1 MTWISFKKDINI
13 YKGKGI
19 TSSNSHLLPIK
30 YMKDNWAKLWHIW
43 ILDEKYLQ
51 ECYAI
56 LSKRI
61 INWIFQIL
69 LMLPFID
76 KDKLDI
82 YVTQVDQVT
91 HWLGNLKL
99 YWNKFILKCWKW
111 NTVLFSLVSF
121 SKEVKEVVMKF
132 TEVGTK
138 LFINTLNNNEFFTVQ
153 NIIFA
158 LWFQTEHRK
167 ILMQHLQTVSLII
180 ILAPT
185 CWKFGSYF

>member
-1 MTWISFKKDINI
+1 M
-13 YKGKGI
+13 
-19 TSSNSHLLPIK
+19 
-30 YMKDNWAKLWHIW
+30 
-43 ILDEKYLQ
+43 
-51 ECYAI
+51 
-56 LSKRI
+56 
-61 INWIFQIL
+61 
-69 LMLPFID
+69 
-76 KDKLDI
+76 
-82 YVTQVDQVT
+82 
-91 HWLGNLKL
+91 
-99 YWNKFILKCWKW
+99 
-111 NTVLFSLVSF
+111 FSLVSF

-185 CWKFGSYF
+185 F